1 MYVCIECPFGGAPPP
16 PLHYALCVD
25 QFSAMI
31 FSWLCGHGFSTI
43 SFFMQI
49 LVTHMFRLIPRIQ
62 QTIPEY
68 TMPTNYDIKCP
79 WTLTILVEPPR
90 ISSENATSYNFWF
103 ECKKECCPIFFLWIF
118 RTQIVKITSNYYLGP
133 CSRNLSKSN
142 FQNTCAKISTF
153 GRSLSIF
160 FSCGF
165 LEPRL

>member
-1 MYVCIECPFGGAPPP
+1 MFHVISCNVMYCIVMQYNVLNAPSGGHRRPHCIMLYVLTSLVLWYFPG
-16 PLHYALCVD
+16 CV
-25 QFSAMI
+25 AMV
-31 FSWLCGHGFSTI
+31 FRLF
-43 SFFMQI
+43 FFMQI
-49 LVTHMFRLIPRIQ
+49 LVTYMFRLIPRIQ

-142 FQNTCAKISTF
+142 F
-153 GRSLSIF
+153 
-160 FSCGF
+160 
-165 LEPRL
+165 